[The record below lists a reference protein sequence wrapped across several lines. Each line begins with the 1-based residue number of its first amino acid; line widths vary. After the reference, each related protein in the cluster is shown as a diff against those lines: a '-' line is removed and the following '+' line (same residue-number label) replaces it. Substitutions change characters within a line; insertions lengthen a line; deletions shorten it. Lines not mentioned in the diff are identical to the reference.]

1 MLQKFRI
8 CNIVHYN
15 SDALKIGKKGG
26 AYVKFYEDSD
36 LPIYVQV
43 AEWLENEIL
52 RGQFQSD
59 DKMYSQYQLADVFTI
74 NPATAGKG
82 LSILSDNNILYK
94 KRGLGMFLTSNARTI
109 TLAKRKSEKL
119 SILVKGIVD
128 EAEHLEVTF
137 EELIDMLKREKL
149 NNERG
154 KV

>member
-1 MLQKFRI
+1 M
-8 CNIVHYN
+8 V
-15 SDALKIGKKGG
+15 KKGG

-52 RGQFQSD
+52 RGQFQPD
-59 DKMYSQYQLADVFTI
+59 DKMHSQYQLADLFTI

-82 LSILSDNNILYK
+82 LSILLDNDILYK
-94 KRGLGMFLTSNARTI
+94 KRGLGMFVTSNARTI
-109 TLAKRKSEKL
+109 ILSKRKSEKL

-128 EAEHLEVTF
+128 EAEHLEVPF

-149 NNERG
+149 NKERG
-154 KV
+154 RV

>member
-1 MLQKFRI
+1 M
-8 CNIVHYN
+8 V
-15 SDALKIGKKGG
+15 KKGG

-52 RGQFQSD
+52 RGQFQPD
-59 DKMYSQYQLADVFTI
+59 DKMYSQYQLADLFTI

-82 LSILSDNNILYK
+82 LSILLDNDILYK
-94 KRGLGMFLTSNARTI
+94 KRGLGMFVTSNARTTI
-109 TLAKRKSEKL
+109 LAKRKSEKL

-128 EAEHLEVTF
+128 EAEHLEVPF

>member
-1 MLQKFRI
+1 M
-8 CNIVHYN
+8 V
-15 SDALKIGKKGG
+15 KKGG

-52 RGQFQSD
+52 RGQFQPD
-59 DKMYSQYQLADVFTI
+59 DKMYSQYQLADLFTI

-82 LSILSDNNILYK
+82 LSILLDNDILYK
-94 KRGLGMFLTSNARTI
+94 KRGLGMFVTPNARTI
-109 TLAKRKSEKL
+109 ILTKRKSEKL
-119 SILVKGIVD
+119 SILVKGVVD
-128 EAEHLEVTF
+128 EAEHLEVPF

>member
-1 MLQKFRI
+1 M
-8 CNIVHYN
+8 V
-15 SDALKIGKKGG
+15 KKGG

-52 RGQFQSD
+52 RGQFQPD
-59 DKMYSQYQLADVFTI
+59 DKMYSQYQLADLFTI

-82 LSILSDNNILYK
+82 LSILLDNDILYK
-94 KRGLGMFLTSNARTI
+94 KRGLGMFVTSNARTI
-109 TLAKRKSEKL
+109 ILSKRKSEKL

-128 EAEHLEVTF
+128 EAEHLEVPF

-154 KV
+154 KI

>member
-1 MLQKFRI
+1 M
-8 CNIVHYN
+8 V
-15 SDALKIGKKGG
+15 KKGG

-52 RGQFQSD
+52 RGQFQPD

-82 LSILSDNNILYK
+82 LSILLENDILYK
-94 KRGLGMFLTSNARTI
+94 KRGLGMFVTSNARTI
-109 TLAKRKSEKL
+109 ILAKRKSEKL

-128 EAEHLEVTF
+128 EAEHLEVPF

-154 KV
+154 EV

>member
-1 MLQKFRI
+1 M
-8 CNIVHYN
+8 
-15 SDALKIGKKGG
+15 
-26 AYVKFYEDSD
+26 KFYEDSD

-52 RGQFQSD
+52 RGQFKLD
-59 DKMYSQYQLADVFTI
+59 DKMYSQYQLADLFTI

-82 LSILSDNNILYK
+82 LSILLENDILYK
-94 KRGLGMFLTSNARTI
+94 KRGLGMFVTSNARTI
-109 TLAKRKSEKL
+109 ILSKRKSEKL
-119 SILVKGIVD
+119 SILIKGIVD
-128 EAEHLEVTF
+128 EAEHLEVPF

>member
-1 MLQKFRI
+1 M
-8 CNIVHYN
+8 V
-15 SDALKIGKKGG
+15 KKGG

-52 RGQFQSD
+52 RGQFKPD
-59 DKMYSQYQLADVFTI
+59 DKMYSQYQLADLFTI

-82 LSILSDNNILYK
+82 LSILLENDILYK
-94 KRGLGMFLTSNARTI
+94 KRGLGMFVTSNARTTI
-109 TLAKRKSEKL
+109 LAKRKSEKL

-128 EAEHLEVTF
+128 EAEHLEVPF
-137 EELIDMLKREKL
+137 EELIDMLKREKM